1 MKAFEKDIKKR
12 MQLSTMVAVLGGLV
26 IIAYFVIQLGLDES
40 VRLLNVSPSV
50 MVGFLC
56 GVEFTAIYRILSY
69 KKALAS
75 PEELEALHI
84 REHDE
89 RNRMIAWKT
98 CRSCIFIAL
107 VLLGLAGIIASFINT
122 VVFWTIGAVIIGILI
137 VYCLTLL
144 YYRKKL

>member
-1 MKAFEKDIKKR
+1 

-40 VRLLNVSPSV
+40 VRLLECVSPSV

-89 RNRMIAWKT
+89 RNRK
-98 CRSCIFIAL
+98 
-107 VLLGLAGIIASFINT
+107 
-122 VVFWTIGAVIIGILI
+122 
-137 VYCLTLL
+137 
-144 YYRKKL
+144 